1 MRGTLTAD
9 GVNVFAGFY
18 APPDNDEFGCA
29 SVEFTMP

>member
-18 APPDNDEFGCA
+18 TPPDNDEFGCV
-29 SVEFTMP
+29 SVEFTTP